1 MARYKEQ
8 MLNKVAQ
15 LDNMMRTLD
24 FMVSRGESQDM
35 IKEYITETKEKIDE
49 LRSLISLEHDDFQTY
64 V

>member
-35 IKEYITETKEKIDE
+35 IKEYIAETKEKIDE